1 MLADFARGA
10 GDLLDRTGSAAGG
23 TLRSKKGDFVLTID
37 PARTGGTDVRIVVEA
52 KDRQMS
58 GRAIREELREAK
70 ENRAAAVAVAVFGPD
85 HAPAGIAPFDVR
97 AGDVYCVIDPANP
110 DAATLDAAIRLAR
123 LHAIASLRDAASEID
138 GEAIR
143 AGLAAIRAELEA
155 LKGIK
160 ATLTSI
166 AGAVASGL
174 ARRDRDAS
182 SRGSRTPRRRSGDP
196 PRRRTSRTGGG
207 G

>member
-1 MLADFARGA
+1 
-10 GDLLDRTGSAAGG
+10 
-23 TLRSKKGDFVLTID
+23 
-37 PARTGGTDVRIVVEA
+37 
-52 KDRQMS
+52 MS

-70 ENRAAAVAVAVFGPD
+70 ENRAAAVAVAVFSPA

-110 DAATLDAAIRLAR
+110 DPATLDAAIRLAR
-123 LHAIASLRDAASEID
+123 LLAIASLRDAASEID
-138 GEAIR
+138 VEAIR

-166 AGAVASGL
+166 AKGAVAVQVSL
-174 ARRDRDAS
+174 DAIRDAIVA
-182 SRGSRTPRRRSGDP
+182 RVAEAEAEIRRPAAS
-196 PRRRTSRTGGG
+196 
-207 G
+207 